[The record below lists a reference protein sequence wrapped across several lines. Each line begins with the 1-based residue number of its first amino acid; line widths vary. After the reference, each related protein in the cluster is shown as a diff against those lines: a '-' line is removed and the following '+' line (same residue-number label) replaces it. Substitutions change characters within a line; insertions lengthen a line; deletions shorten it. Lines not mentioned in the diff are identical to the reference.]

1 MTAATFFAK
10 TKMGWTERVVNKH
23 AKKDGK
29 PFLVDD
35 ARQRLIEFHLCRG
48 AGPRRLATG
57 SVPILAP
64 LGDWRGAEPA
74 GAGQHQGRRD
84 QGSTRAGLKLCNVG
98 GTLSVADSTLAFTP
112 LT

>member
-29 PFLVDD
+29 PLLVDD
-35 ARQRLIEFHLCRG
+35 ARQRLIELHLCRG
-48 AGPRRLATG
+48 ELDRDAWRLDRC
-57 SVPILAP
+57 PYLRL
-64 LGDWRGAEPA
+64 LGD
-74 GAGQHQGRRD
+74 
-84 QGSTRAGLKLCNVG
+84 TRAGLKLCNVG